1 MSKLH
6 QGPAMVASL
15 DKAIRDK
22 EWIVVTGWK
31 PHFKWSQN
39 DLKYL
44 KDPKGVYP
52 KMLVQLFLE
61 EDLKQI
67 NLRLLLFQKL

>member
-1 MSKLH
+1 
-6 QGPAMVASL
+6 MVASL

-44 KDPKGVYP
+44 KILIYQ

-67 NLRLLLFQKL
+67 NLKLLLFSKL

>member
-1 MSKLH
+1 
-6 QGPAMVASL
+6 MVASL
-15 DKAIRDK
+15 EKAIRDK

-31 PHFKWSQN
+31 PHFKWAQH

-52 KMLVQLFLE
+52 KMPVQLFQE
-61 EDLKQI
+61 EGSRT
-67 NLRLLLFQKL
+67 NLRQLLFQNFNLEEEHTR

>member
-1 MSKLH
+1 
-6 QGPAMVASL
+6 MVASL

-44 KDPKGVYP
+44 KGVYP
-52 KMLVQLFLE
+52 KDACTIISRRGFEADQPEAATFSKTL
-61 EDLKQI
+61 I
-67 NLRLLLFQKL
+67 

>member
-1 MSKLH
+1 
-6 QGPAMVASL
+6 MVASL

-44 KDPKGVYP
+44 KDPKGVYQ
-52 KMLVQLFLE
+52 KMLVQLFL

-67 NLRLLLFQKL
+67 NLRLLLSKHLT